1 MQYLMVHLVAVYGV
15 TEHPNATH
23 SLPESVHML
32 VCSGISL
39 SLYMCS
45 LLLIRMHIHDVY
57 NAAPACIIYSYS
69 CPSLCI
75 HTYTLLLRT
84 YSTTRS
90 SSLCMCTHILL
101 LLVYYTVH
109 APYHHYVVLCHIL
122 HISMCAPKYIHTYT
136 YYRHN
141 MSSDMSSY
149 HLIIYDTMYHHLR
162 YLLHGML
169 CHYTLRSIYATLPP
183 YLYTQIP
190 WYGVSIWTSRPPSLY
205 RHILRS
211 IESMESMESR
221 I

>member
-1 MQYLMVHLVAVYGV
+1 MVVLNTQMQ
-15 TEHPNATH
+15 PTH
-23 SLPESVHML
+23 FLRACICWCAL
-32 VCSGISL
+32 DLIISIHV
-39 SLYMCS
+39 
-45 LLLIRMHIHDVY
+45 LITPYPYALCDVY

-109 APYHHYVVLCHIL
+109 APYHHYVVLCHVL

-190 WYGVSIWTSRPPSLY
+190 WYGVSIWTSRPPPLDIDIS
-205 RHILRS
+205 S
-211 IESMESMESR
+211 DP
-221 I
+221 